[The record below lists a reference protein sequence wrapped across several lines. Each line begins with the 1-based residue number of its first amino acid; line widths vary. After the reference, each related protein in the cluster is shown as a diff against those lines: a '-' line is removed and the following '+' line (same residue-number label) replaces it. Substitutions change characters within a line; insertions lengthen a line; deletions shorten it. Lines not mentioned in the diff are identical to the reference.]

1 MNINIDENL
10 LKNIF
15 NSEVNKTVGKCMK
28 RFELSENKEEIK
40 RQTKE
45 ILYESYRDLR
55 DLIIHCSNAKESIHL
70 TLQNKK
76 REE

>member
-10 LKNIF
+10 LKNII
-15 NSEVNKTVGKCMK
+15 NAESSKLVGKVMRRWETLTNDEDRK
-28 RFELSENKEEIK
+28 KDIK
-40 RQTKE
+40 DL
-45 ILYESYRDLR
+45 IYEGLRDVR

-76 REE
+76 SEE